1 MESENIMVRTEI
13 GFDAVLTKIG
23 SKFKPE
29 IDDVVIEF
37 VIRFVDKHDVQS
49 FLDSYQKKCSLENV
63 ANLFNEPVQWKS
75 IAIDANYRFNL
86 DFDELNDMT
95 CILKTIKVRRKYS
108 AKDLSDVSSSLNDG
122 NLETTLSNFKNSSD
136 NLSKILIDINQGDGT
151 LSKLIKND
159 SLFNNLNDAS
169 KSIDL
174 LLEDIRLN
182 PNRYIHFSVFGKK
195 NKPYKSK

>member
-1 MESENIMVRTEI
+1 MHSLRVESENIMVRTEI

-108 AKDLSDVSSSLNDG
+108 AKDLSDVFTYDLVFEKNVEDGEQDWTFTSYLNRK
-122 NLETTLSNFKNSSD
+122 E
-136 NLSKILIDINQGDGT
+136 
-151 LSKLIKND
+151 
-159 SLFNNLNDAS
+159 
-169 KSIDL
+169 
-174 LLEDIRLN
+174 EDED
-182 PNRYIHFSVFGKK
+182 GKK
-195 NKPYKSK
+195 TLMSYRVHLDAIESVEDYLAPEDD